1 MTDWKKKF
9 STLKKLQKIWDE
21 LTPEL
26 RRKLFVGNSYESF
39 RKWKLLKPKT
49 IEAIREQV
57 KHAGDAKRILKVL
70 SKNGYLAG
78 LKKMDVDFHLTFCL
92 DTSRRTDPKK
102 LKRSIRILR
111 DEIAMR
117 MCEMLFDES
126 SDFSTYGAR
135 EQTKI
140 TRR

>member
-1 MTDWKKKF
+1 MTDWKQKF
-9 STLKKLQKIWDE
+9 STLSKLQKIWDE

-39 RKWKLLKPKT
+39 RKWKQLKPKS

-70 SKNGYLAG
+70 KKRGYMSG

-92 DTSRRTDPKK
+92 DTTRRTDPKK

-111 DEIAMR
+111 DEIALK
-117 MCEMLFDES
+117 MCEMLFDET
-126 SDFSTYGAR
+126 SDFTSYGAKS
-135 EQTKI
+135 EVKI
-140 TRR
+140 SRR